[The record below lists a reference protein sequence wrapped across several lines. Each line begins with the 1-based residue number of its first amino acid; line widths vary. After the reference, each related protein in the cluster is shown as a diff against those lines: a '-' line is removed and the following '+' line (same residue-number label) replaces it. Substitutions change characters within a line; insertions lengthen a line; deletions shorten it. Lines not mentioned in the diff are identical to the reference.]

1 MTDHREWVKAA
12 TGDSLRAVARAI
24 GVNESNFNGQAARGL
39 SADRVIAIA
48 HAYSLNAVDALLETG
63 HLNMSDAPQKSDV
76 TLNGMIELLQQLQD
90 NAHVQGAVQNDY
102 GLVADESPDEGG
114 TPDDYEP

>member
-1 MTDHREWVKAA
+1 MNHKEWALKV
-12 TGDSLRAVARAI
+12 TGDSLRGIARSI
-24 GVNESNFNGQAARGL
+24 GVNQGNFSRQIQDGL

-48 HAYSLNAVDALLETG
+48 HAYNLNAVDALLETG
-63 HLNMSDAPQKSDV
+63 HLNTNDAPQKSDV